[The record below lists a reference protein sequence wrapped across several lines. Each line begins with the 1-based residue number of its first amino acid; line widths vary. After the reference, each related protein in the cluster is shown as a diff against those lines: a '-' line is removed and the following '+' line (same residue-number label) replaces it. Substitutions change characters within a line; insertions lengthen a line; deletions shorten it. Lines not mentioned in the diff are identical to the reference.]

1 MTIAMVPKL
10 ELGPAWT
17 TLTQPVATFKVGIL
31 FRWQV
36 GESHR
41 SFQAPELLPPEFKCL
56 GSNDS
61 SDFQPAGGGV
71 RG

>member
-17 TLTQPVATFKVGIL
+17 TLTQPVATLESRDLFK
-31 FRWQV
+31 WQV

-41 SFQAPELLPPEFKCL
+41 SFRAPELLPPEFKCL
-56 GSNDS
+56 GSS
-61 SDFQPAGGGV
+61 CRVEG
-71 RG
+71 